1 MRQKS
6 FFAQLFKNFM
16 LTLFVPIAAVLLI
29 YFYAEHSIQTQITES
44 SQKSLNQFFS
54 AIDTTVE
61 DMRDTCMAMLNNDQC
76 ELYVSYTLLKPEKA
90 AYQVKVVYDTLKNT
104 SQPRY
109 ADVFV
114 YFPDDDRII
123 SGVNPSTEAIHY
135 FNSFYNGVVP
145 IDRTTEAWKA
155 FATILSYPSSAPGFG
170 ILSQNGSR
178 NLCVMASRSRYTN
191 DSLNMV
197 SVVSLDER
205 YMNSLIGSELLDPD
219 IHFLIFD
226 ASKQLLMSSNSQLQS
241 LSIAGYPLDENGV
254 EVEIDGKPHLLMVR
268 QSANLKGYYATAI
281 PMDYYANRLRTL
293 HITCW
298 MSIFATIVLSILVAW
313 RNSVRSWNPFEELYV
328 KLQTQND
335 HTDLHR
341 AENELEF
348 IELFFQKEKEE
359 KLSLMGKVGAGMLL
373 QKEKAISTLLLGSLK
388 DEEEIR
394 RLVEQN
400 DLHFSH
406 PCFYVC
412 LLRMEPSAASATDA
426 FAYEHTLRGVF
437 KNISPQT
444 NCEWYV
450 THTGEME
457 FCLLA
462 NCTVGMDETQLL
474 QTLTAKYSL
483 LKQMLN
489 TDVTTGISLC
499 KETICHLPRALDEAE
514 IAMTYSFFASA
525 GEFICYS
532 SVCDREFNYGPF
544 LEHNLSGM
552 VIDYIASRSNQPPQD
567 FVSSIFAMYGINRT
581 VSIEIVNCFRY
592 EVLNALYKTMVSCQ
606 YSYSQRY
613 DHLGCLLTA
622 KHLQA
627 FEMHIVQ
634 ILSELQLKHL
644 ENAGQTD
651 ICSLA
656 REYIRRHFD
665 QPQLSLEEIAGRVG
679 CSSSYLSR
687 AFRQKYGITLLNHIA
702 DVRIAMARNLLE
714 TTELSVA
721 DVAIQTGYLS
731 SNTFVKNFKKI
742 EGTTPAVYR
751 SLKQQKNS
759 E

>member
-6 FFAQLFKNFM
+6 FFAQLLKNFM

-76 ELYVSYTLLKPEKA
+76 ELYVSYMMLKPEKA
-90 AYQVKVVYDTLKNT
+90 AYQVKVVYDALKNA

-114 YFPDDDRII
+114 YFPDDERII
-123 SGVNPSTEAIHY
+123 SGVNPSTEAVHY

-145 IDRTTEAWKA
+145 IDRTTEEWKA
-155 FATILSYPSSAPGFG
+155 FASILSYPSYAPGFG

-197 SVVSLDER
+197 SVVSLDES

-226 ASKQLLMSSNSQLQS
+226 SSKQLLMSSNSQLQS
-241 LSIAGYPLDENGV
+241 LSIAGYPLDENGL
-254 EVEIDGKPHLLMVR
+254 EMEIDGKPYLLMVR

-298 MSIFATIVLSILVAW
+298 LSIFATIVLSILVAW
-313 RNSVRSWNPFEELYV
+313 RNSVRSWNPFEALYV
-328 KLQTQND
+328 KLQTQNK
-335 HTDLHR
+335 HADLHR
-341 AENELEF
+341 AGNELEF
-348 IELFFQKEKEE
+348 IELLFQKEQDE
-359 KLSLMGKVGAGMLL
+359 KMSLIGKVGASILL
-373 QKEKAISTLLLGSLK
+373 QKEKAISTLLLGSVK
-388 DEEEIR
+388 DEEEI
-394 RLVEQN
+394 LHLIEQN
-400 DLHFSH
+400 ELHFPH
-406 PCFYVC
+406 RCFYVC
-412 LLRMEPSAASATDA
+412 LLRLESSTSAAPDA
-426 FAYEHTLRGVF
+426 FACEHALRGVF

-444 NCEWYV
+444 CEWYV

-457 FCLLA
+457 FCLLV
-462 NCTVGMDETQLL
+462 NCTVDMEETLL
-474 QTLTAKYSL
+474 IQALTTRYHLFEQA
-483 LKQMLN
+483 LN
-489 TDVTTGISLC
+489 ADVTTGISLR
-499 KETICHLPRALDEAE
+499 KDAISQLPRAFDEAR

-525 GEFICYS
+525 GEFIRYS
-532 SVCDREFNYGPF
+532 EICDREFTYAPF
-544 LEHNLSGM
+544 LEHNLSGL
-552 VIDYIASRSNQPPQD
+552 VIDYIASRSDQPPQD
-567 FVSSIFAMYGINRT
+567 FVSSIFSMYGINRT
-581 VSIEIVNCFRY
+581 VSIEIVDCFRY
-592 EVLNALYKTMVSCQ
+592 EVLNALYKTMVSYQ
-606 YSYSQRY
+606 YSHSQRY
-613 DHLGCLLTA
+613 DRLGCILTA
-622 KHLQA
+622 KHLQE

-634 ILSELQLKHL
+634 ILSELQQKYLKSS
-644 ENAGQTD
+644 GQTD
-651 ICSLA
+651 VCSQA
-656 REYIRRHFD
+656 REYIRQHFA

-687 AFRQKYGITLLNHIA
+687 AFRQKYGVTLLNYIA
-702 DVRIAMARNLLE
+702 DVRTAVARTLLE
-714 TTELSVA
+714 TTDLSIA
-721 DVAIQTGYLS
+721 DVAVRTGYLS

-742 EGTTPAVYR
+742 EGITPTVYR
-751 SLKQQKNS
+751 SLKRQKNG